1 MTTARRS
8 DDRVVTAAG
17 AYTGVVT
24 SPPLRRSLLAALALL
39 AVLLAAPPRA
49 AAEARLWSVLRGG
62 GHVILVRHAL
72 TTPGVGD
79 PTGMRLD
86 DCGTQRN
93 LSEEGRRDARALG
106 EAFRARGIAVERV
119 LTSPWCRCIET
130 AQLAFGAGE
139 PWPALGNLYGRPE
152 HRARQVTAMQALVGT
167 RGRGGNLVLVSH
179 GSTIAALTGVAPDT
193 SEMVIVAPQGSGR
206 FEVIGRLVAHRP

>member
-1 MTTARRS
+1 M
-8 DDRVVTAAG
+8 
-17 AYTGVVT
+17 T
-24 SPPLRRSLLAALALL
+24 SPRRRLATLAMVVLLSTL
-39 AVLLAAPPRA
+39 AVPRSA
-49 AAEARLWSVLRGG
+49 AADERLWSRLRGG

-79 PTGMRLD
+79 PAGMRLD
-86 DCGTQRN
+86 DCGSQRN

-206 FEVIGRLVAHRP
+206 FEVIGRLAAHRP